1 MGDDTRSPKERESW
15 LIRWARRIK
24 RISAFVLSFGVV
36 LAACLLLALLY
47 LRSQALPA
55 VSFLQTSILYD
66 ADGVPFDSLTS
77 GQNRQPVTLADIS
90 PYLVK
95 GAVAIEDRR
104 FYSHPGIDP
113 KGLARAILTDLKS
126 MSREQGASTITQQ
139 LARNLY
145 LSHDRTWSR
154 KAKEAVYTIQM
165 ELQYDKNEILAQ
177 YLNQIYFGHSTYG
190 VQAAARMFFGK
201 DAKDLTL
208 AEASLMIGV
217 PKGPRYYS
225 PYLNM
230 ENAKSRQKLVLAAM
244 VKEGDIT
251 QAEAEAAYRETL
263 HIVPLEDESRAA
275 VAPYFRDYI
284 RRVVEEKLK
293 ISEPLYDSG
302 GLRIY
307 TTLNREAQ
315 QAAEDA
321 VARQVG
327 TTGELQAAL
336 VSIDPRTGYIKA
348 MVGGKNY
355 AQNQYNR
362 VFTTTRQPGSSF
374 KPVVYLTAL
383 ANRFSPLTAYMD
395 EPTDFPYDEGK
406 QIYHPNNYD
415 SKYTYEQ
422 LDMRQAIAK
431 SNNIYAVHT
440 LVDVGADNV
449 IATARRMGITSR
461 LEPLPSLALGTYPV
475 SPFEMAAAFGSIA
488 NLGVRVEPTA
498 VLRIEDSLGRVLYRA
513 HPEEI
518 QVADPAQAYVLTS
531 LMESVFEE
539 GGTGYRVT
547 DLMKRPA
554 AGKTGTTNTDA
565 WMVGF
570 TPELATAVWVGYDQG
585 RTISSAEAHKAAPIF
600 AEYTE
605 KALAA
610 VPPKQFTAPDGVV
623 SVYVDPK
630 SGKLANQGCAQSRL
644 EVFVS
649 GTEPT
654 DYCTEAPALP
664 APTPSPGKGSWWS
677 DFKRWWND

>member
-1 MGDDTRSPKERESW
+1 MGNRTRVPLGIESGW
-15 LIRWARRIK
+15 FRWAVRIK
-24 RISAFVLSFGVV
+24 RLFAFALSLGVV
-36 LAACLLLALLY
+36 LAACLFLALLY

-66 ADGVPFDSLTS
+66 ANGVPLDSLAS
-77 GQNRQPVTLADIS
+77 GQNRQPVALADIS

-95 GAVAIEDRR
+95 ATVDIEDRR
-104 FYSHPGIDP
+104 FFSHPGIDP
-113 KGLARAILTDLKS
+113 RGLARAVLTDLRT

-145 LSHDRTWSR
+145 LSHDRTWTR
-154 KAKEAVYTIQM
+154 KAKEAVYAIQL
-165 ELQYDKNEILAQ
+165 ELQYDKNEILGQ

-190 VQAAARMFFGK
+190 VEAAARMFFDK

-208 AEASLMIGV
+208 AEASLMAGV

-230 ENAKSRQKLVLAAM
+230 ENARSRQRLVLAAM
-244 VKEGDIT
+244 VEAGDIT
-251 QAEAEAAYRETL
+251 AAEADEAYREPL
-263 HIVPLEDESRAA
+263 AIVPMAEDRQAS

-284 RRVVEEKLK
+284 RKVVEDKLK
-293 ISEPLYDSG
+293 ISETLYDSG

-307 TTLNREAQ
+307 TTLDRSAQ
-315 QAAEDA
+315 GAAEAA
-321 VARQVG
+321 VAEQVG

-336 VSIDPRTGYIKA
+336 VSLDPRTGYIKA

-355 AQNQYNR
+355 SENQYNR
-362 VFTTTRQPGSSF
+362 VFTVTRQPGSSF

-383 ANRFSPLTAYMD
+383 ANGFSPLTAYKD
-395 EPTDFPYDEGK
+395 VPTDFPYDDGK

-415 SKYTYEQ
+415 SKYTYEM

-431 SNNIYAVHT
+431 SNNVFAVHT
-440 LVDVGADNV
+440 LADVGADKV
-449 IATARRMGITSR
+449 IATARKMGITSR

-488 NLGVRVEPTA
+488 NQGVRVEPTA
-498 VLRIEDSLGRVLYRA
+498 ILRIEDSAGRILYRSQ
-513 HPEEI
+513 PEKV
-518 QVADPAQAYVLTS
+518 QVAAPAQAYVLTS
-531 LMESVFEE
+531 LMESVFAE
-539 GGTGYRVT
+539 GGTGYRVS
-547 DLMKRPA
+547 DLMRRPT
-554 AGKTGTTNTDA
+554 AGKTGTTDADA

-570 TPELATAVWVGYDQG
+570 TPELATAVWVGYDKG
-585 RTISSAEAHKAAPIF
+585 RTITSAESHKAAPIF

-610 VPPKQFTAPDGVV
+610 VPPKQFAVPDGVV

-630 SGKLANQGCAQSRL
+630 SGKLANQGCAEARL
-644 EVFVS
+644 EAFVS

-654 DYCTEAPALP
+654 EYCTAAPNLP
-664 APTPSPGKGSWWS
+664 APSPSPGKSSWWS

>member
-1 MGDDTRSPKERESW
+1 MEDRVRVPIGRESR
-15 LIRWARRIK
+15 LYRWARRIK
-24 RISAFVLSFGVV
+24 RTFAFCLSLGVV
-36 LAACLLLALLY
+36 LAACLFLALLY
-47 LRSQALPA
+47 LRSQALPT

-66 ADGVPFDSLTS
+66 ADGVPLDSLTS
-77 GQNRQPVTLADIS
+77 GQNRQPVTLAEIS
-90 PYLVK
+90 PYLMK
-95 GAVAIEDRR
+95 ATVAIEDRR

-113 KGLARAILTDLKS
+113 QGLARAIVTDLKT

-154 KAKEAVYTIQM
+154 KAKEAVYAIQM
-165 ELQYDKNEILAQ
+165 ELQYDKDEILAQ

-208 AEASLMIGV
+208 AEAALMAGV

-244 VKEGDIT
+244 VSKGEIT
-251 QAEAEAAYRETL
+251 AAEADVAYREPL
-263 HIVPLEDESRAA
+263 AIVPLEDERQAA
-275 VAPYFRDYI
+275 VAPYFRDYV

-293 ISEPLYDSG
+293 ISEPLIDSG

-307 TTLNREAQ
+307 TTLNRDAQ
-315 QAAEDA
+315 EAAEAA

-327 TTGELQAAL
+327 RTGELQAAL
-336 VSIDPRTGYIKA
+336 VSLDPRTGYIKA

-355 AQNQYNR
+355 AENQYNR
-362 VFTTTRQPGSSF
+362 VFTVTRQPGSSF

-383 ANRFSPLTAYMD
+383 AHQFSPLTAYRD
-395 EPTDFPYDEGK
+395 EPTDFPYDDGK
-406 QIYHPNNYD
+406 QVYHPNNYD
-415 SKYTYEQ
+415 SKYTYGL

-431 SNNIYAVHT
+431 SNNVYAVHT
-440 LVDVGADNV
+440 LVDIGADNV
-449 IATARRMGITSR
+449 IETARRMGITSR

-475 SPFEMAAAFGSIA
+475 SPYEMAAAFGSIA

-498 VLRIEDSLGRVLYRA
+498 ILRIEDSQGRVLYKA
-513 HPEEI
+513 HPEEVK
-518 QVADPAQAYVLTS
+518 VAEPAQAYVLTS

-539 GGTGYRVT
+539 GGTGYRVS

-570 TPELATAVWVGYDQG
+570 TPELATAVWVGYDKG

-605 KALAA
+605 KALSA
-610 VPPKQFTAPDGVV
+610 VPPKQFAVPDGVV

-630 SGKLANQGCAQSRL
+630 SGKLANQGCAESRL
-644 EVFVS
+644 EVFVN

-654 DYCTEAPALP
+654 DYCAEAPSLP
-664 APTPSPGKGSWWS
+664 QPSPSSGKGSWWS
-677 DFKRWWND
+677 DFKRWWNE

>member
-1 MGDDTRSPKERESW
+1 MRRGKRKPFGNESGW
-15 LIRWARRIK
+15 YRWAVRVK
-24 RISAFVLSFGVV
+24 RLLAFAFSLGAV
-36 LAACLLLALLY
+36 LAACLFLALLY

-66 ADGVPFDSLTS
+66 ANGVPLDSLVS
-77 GQNRQPVTLADIS
+77 GQNRQPVALSDIS

-95 GAVAIEDRR
+95 ATVDIEDRR
-104 FYSHPGIDP
+104 FFSHPGIDP
-113 KGLARAILTDLKS
+113 RGLARAVYTDLKT

-145 LSHDRTWSR
+145 LSHDRTWAR
-154 KAKEAVYTIQM
+154 KAKEAVYAVQM
-165 ELQYDKNEILAQ
+165 ELQYDKKEILGQ

-208 AEASLMIGV
+208 AEAALMAGV

-230 ENAKSRQKLVLAAM
+230 DNAKSRQKLVLAAM
-244 VKEGDIT
+244 KDAGDIT
-251 QAEAEAAYRETL
+251 AAEADEAYREPL
-263 HIVPLEDESRAA
+263 AIVPLAEDRQAS
-275 VAPYFRDYI
+275 VAPYFRDYV
-284 RRVVEEKLK
+284 RRVVEDKLK

-302 GLRIY
+302 GLRVY
-307 TTLNREAQ
+307 TTLDRAAQ
-315 QAAEDA
+315 EAAETA

-336 VSIDPRTGYIKA
+336 VSLDPRTGYIKA

-355 AQNQYNR
+355 GENQYNR
-362 VFTTTRQPGSSF
+362 VFTGTRQPGSSF

-383 ANRFSPLTAYMD
+383 ANGFSPLTTYMD
-395 EPTDFPYDEGK
+395 EPTDFPYDDGK
-406 QIYHPNNYD
+406 QVYHPNNYD
-415 SKYTYEQ
+415 SQYTYQ
-422 LDMRQAIAK
+422 PLDMRQAIAK
-431 SNNIYAVHT
+431 SNNIFAVHT
-440 LVDVGADNV
+440 LVDLGADKV
-449 IATARRMGITSR
+449 IETARRMGITSR
-461 LEPLPSLALGTYPV
+461 LEPLPSLALGTFPV
-475 SPFEMAAAFGSIA
+475 SPFEMAAAFGAIA
-488 NLGVRVEPTA
+488 NGGLRLEPTA
-498 VLRIEDSLGRVLYRA
+498 ILRIEDSAGRVLYRA
-513 HPEEI
+513 EPQETR
-518 QVADPAQAYVLTS
+518 VASASQAYVLTS
-531 LMESVFEE
+531 LMESVFDE
-539 GGTGYRVT
+539 GGTGYRVS

-554 AGKTGTTNTDA
+554 AGKTGTTNADA

-570 TPELATAVWVGYDQG
+570 TPELATAVWIGYDKG
-585 RTISSAEAHKAAPIF
+585 RTITSAESHKAAPIF

-610 VPPKQFTAPDGVV
+610 VPPKQFAVPDGVV
-623 SVYVDPK
+623 SVYVDSK
-630 SGKLANQGCAQSRL
+630 TGKLANQGCADSRL

-654 DYCTEAPALP
+654 EYCSAAPGLP
-664 APTPSPGKGSWWS
+664 APSPSPGKSSWWS

>member
-1 MGDDTRSPKERESW
+1 MRRGRRKPLGNESGW
-15 LIRWARRIK
+15 YRWAMRVK
-24 RISAFVLSFGVV
+24 RLLAFSFSLGAV
-36 LAACLLLALLY
+36 LAACLFLALLY

-66 ADGVPFDSLTS
+66 ANGVPLDSLVS
-77 GQNRQPVTLADIS
+77 GQNRQPVALSDIS

-95 GAVAIEDRR
+95 ATVDIEDRR
-104 FYSHPGIDP
+104 FFSHPGIDP
-113 KGLARAILTDLKS
+113 RGLARAVYTDLKT

-145 LSHDRTWSR
+145 LSHDRTWAR
-154 KAKEAVYTIQM
+154 KAKEAVYAVQM
-165 ELQYDKNEILAQ
+165 ELQYDKKEILGQ

-208 AEASLMIGV
+208 AEAALMAGV

-230 ENAKSRQKLVLAAM
+230 DNAKSRQKLVLAAM
-244 VKEGDIT
+244 KDAGDIT
-251 QAEAEAAYRETL
+251 AAEADEAYHEPLA
-263 HIVPLEDESRAA
+263 IVPLAEDRQAS
-275 VAPYFRDYI
+275 VAPYFRDYV
-284 RRVVEEKLK
+284 RRVVEDKLK

-302 GLRIY
+302 GLRVY
-307 TTLNREAQ
+307 TTLDRAAQ
-315 QAAEDA
+315 EAAETA

-336 VSIDPRTGYIKA
+336 VSLDPRTGYIKA

-355 AQNQYNR
+355 GENQYNR
-362 VFTTTRQPGSSF
+362 VFTGTRQPGSSF

-383 ANRFSPLTAYMD
+383 ANGFSPLTTYMD
-395 EPTDFPYDEGK
+395 EPTDFPYDDGK
-406 QIYHPNNYD
+406 QVYHPNNYD
-415 SKYTYEQ
+415 SKYTYQ
-422 LDMRQAIAK
+422 PLDMRQAIAK
-431 SNNIYAVHT
+431 SNNIFAVHT
-440 LVDVGADNV
+440 LVDLGADKV
-449 IATARRMGITSR
+449 IETARRMGITSR
-461 LEPLPSLALGTYPV
+461 LEPLPSLALGTFPV
-475 SPFEMAAAFGSIA
+475 SPFEMAAAFGAIA
-488 NLGVRVEPTA
+488 NGGLRLEPTA
-498 VLRIEDSLGRVLYRA
+498 ILRIEDSAGRVLYRA
-513 HPEEI
+513 EPQETR
-518 QVADPAQAYVLTS
+518 VASASQAYVLTS
-531 LMESVFEE
+531 LMESVFDE
-539 GGTGYRVT
+539 GGTGYRVS

-554 AGKTGTTNTDA
+554 AGKTGTTNADA

-570 TPELATAVWVGYDQG
+570 TPELATAVWIGYDKG
-585 RTISSAEAHKAAPIF
+585 RTITSAESHKAAPIF

-610 VPPKQFTAPDGVV
+610 VPPKQFSVPDGVV

-630 SGKLANQGCAQSRL
+630 TGKLANQGCADSRL

-654 DYCTEAPALP
+654 EYCSAAPGLP
-664 APTPSPGKGSWWS
+664 APSPSPGKSSWWS

>member
-1 MGDDTRSPKERESW
+1 MRSPARPPMGEESR
-15 LIRWARRIK
+15 LYRIARRIK
-24 RISAFVLSFGVV
+24 RGAAFLLSLGIVMG
-36 LAACLLLALLY
+36 AMLLIALLY

-66 ADGVPFDSLTS
+66 AEGAPLDALTS
-77 GQNRQPVTLADIS
+77 GQNRQPVALSDIS
-90 PYLVK
+90 PYLIK
-95 GAVAIEDRR
+95 ATIDIEDRR

-113 KGLARAILTDLKS
+113 KGLARAVFTNLKS
-126 MSREQGASTITQQ
+126 MSADQGASTITQQ

-154 KAKEAVYTIQM
+154 KSKEAIYAIQL
-165 ELQYDKNEILAQ
+165 ELQYDKDQILAQ

-190 VQAAARMFFGK
+190 VQAAAQMLYGK
-201 DAKDLTL
+201 KAADLTL
-208 AEASLMIGV
+208 AEASLMAGI

-244 VKEGDIT
+244 VKAGDIT
-251 QAEAEAAYRETL
+251 ADEAEAASRE
-263 HIVPLEDESRAA
+263 PLAIQPLQSEGRSA
-275 VAPYFRDYI
+275 VAPYFRDYV
-284 RRVVEEKLK
+284 RRVVEEKLQV
-293 ISEPLYDSG
+293 SEPYSDSG

-315 QAAEDA
+315 KAAEQA
-321 VARQVG
+321 VAKQVG
-327 TTGELQAAL
+327 TTGDLQAAL
-336 VSIDPRTGYIKA
+336 VSLDPRTGYIKA

-355 AQNQYNR
+355 AENQYNR

-383 ANRFSPLTAYMD
+383 AHTFSPLTTYMD
-395 EPTDFPYDEGK
+395 EPTSFPYDDGK
-406 QIYHPNNYD
+406 QMYHPNNYD
-415 SKYTYEQ
+415 SKYTYAPM
-422 LDMRQAIAK
+422 DMRQAVAK

-440 LVDVGADNV
+440 LVDIGADNI
-449 IATARRMGITSR
+449 IATARRMGITSN
-461 LEPLPSLALGTYPV
+461 LDPLPSLALGTYPV
-475 SPFEMAAAFGSIA
+475 SPFEMAAAFASIA
-488 NLGVRVEPTA
+488 NQGVRTEPVA
-498 VLRIEDSLGRVLYRA
+498 VLRIEDSSGRVLYRA
-513 HPEEI
+513 EPQEVK
-518 QVADPAQAYVLTS
+518 VAEPAQAYVLTN

-539 GGTGYRVT
+539 GGTGFRVS
-547 DLMKRPA
+547 DLMKRPV

-605 KALAA
+605 TALAA
-610 VPPKQFTAPDGVV
+610 VPPKPFAVPDGVT
-623 SVYVDPK
+623 SVYVDTVTR
-630 SGKLANQGCAQSRL
+630 KLANQGCADSRL

-649 GTEPT
+649 GTEPKEF
-654 DYCTEAPALP
+654 CSEAPALP
-664 APTPSPGKGSWWS
+664 TPSPAQNKGSWWQ
-677 DFKRWWND
+677 DFKRWWSS